1 MIPQPEQRVKCIFRN
16 GTIVE
21 GIVEEWGQEV
31 HLVSLTDNSLM
42 IICHPDEDIMMIKIM
57 ADEAE
62 EIIEDKDNSEN
73 NSTPI
78 QDQIRTKIKE
88 VIVPQEDPEL
98 QRLSITD
105 LKRLADEQE
114 RQIIAKKIK
123 QHFPSAY
130 APHKP
135 NYGSQLDLSI
145 DRHQRKTN
153 GKS

>member
-88 VIVPQEDPEL
+88 VIIPQEDPEL
-98 QRLSITD
+98 QKLSITD

-123 QHFPSAY
+123 KHFPSTY
-130 APHKP
+130 TPHKP

-145 DRHQRKTN
+145 GRNQRKTN